1 MAKTL
6 KGLGFQVISATNQDR
21 RGMSNSLS
29 AFERALGQ
37 GDTAFF
43 FFAGHGFQIKG
54 ENYLLPTDVPL
65 ALAGE
70 EEKVHEN
77 CVPGAPHHGAYPG
90 QGRAHHGGGARC
102 LPQQSVRA
110 GRDPQRA
117 AAPAGLPR

>member
-29 AFERALGQ
+29 AFERALGE

-65 ALAGE
+65 ALDGE

-77 CVPGAPHHGAYPG
+77 AFLARRIMERDPGKGS
-90 QGRAHHGGGARC
+90 AHHRGGARC
-102 LPQQSVRA
+102 LPQQSIRA

-117 AAPAGLPR
+117 VVPVGLPR